1 VGGGSMIAFVG
12 NETSD
17 IMLYLAITLKQQKR
31 RVLILDE
38 MRCET
43 ISCFL
48 VDGNTTD
55 QYKSEDVKKSIE
67 QHREIDY
74 LSGYKFSSFDSSC
87 LEKLKEEYDDI
98 FLRVGRDYDE
108 TWTSHCKSLLFL
120 SDLQKDS
127 IENLKMISEIRQP
140 DIILLRN
147 IISCKIKPKYVF
159 MQLRKK
165 EKETKMI
172 LVPYR
177 NKDRRYQ
184 IENQYNN
191 RARFN
196 KLSSKLRRGILEIL
210 YFLVPE
216 LEKKEIK
223 KAFEVAGKGI

>member
-1 VGGGSMIAFVG
+1 MIAFVG

-38 MRCET
+38 MRRET
-43 ISCFL
+43 IPCFL
-48 VDGNTTD
+48 EDGYATD
-55 QYKSEDVKKSIE
+55 QYKYEDVKKSIE

-74 LSGYKFSSFDSSC
+74 LFGYKLSSFDSSC
-87 LEKLKEEYDDI
+87 FEKLKEEYDDI
-98 FLRVGRDYDE
+98 FLRVEREYDE
-108 TWTSHCKSLLFL
+108 TWVSHCKSMLFL

-127 IENLKMISEIRQP
+127 VEYLKIISEIRQP

-147 IISCKIKPKYVF
+147 IINCKIKPKYVLR
-159 MQLRKK
+159 QLRKK
-165 EKETKMI
+165 EKQTKII

-177 NKDRRYQ
+177 KKDRRYQ
-184 IENQYNN
+184 IENQYNHMV
-191 RARFN
+191 RFN